1 MLPWDVYGVVSRVN
15 KITSMSICILDASL
29 WLSEGMNSIYL
40 PILSSHRQCF
50 ESSPCNKKKLVLDR
64 CLQLINGTLNVFCF
78 FFPTA
83 TDFEIKDL
91 DRAPSEVTL
100 MNYKLTVTENY
111 CISRHSTKMLARVK
125 LSSTEDG
132 P

>member
-1 MLPWDVYGVVSRVN
+1 MLLYGSQ
-15 KITSMSICILDASL
+15 KESILL
-29 WLSEGMNSIYL
+29 HL
-40 PILSSHRQCF
+40 PILSSHRQCY
-50 ESSPCNKKKLVLDR
+50 ESSPCNKEKLVLDR

>member
-1 MLPWDVYGVVSRVN
+1 MFFV
-15 KITSMSICILDASL
+15 
-29 WLSEGMNSIYL
+29 
-40 PILSSHRQCF
+40 
-50 ESSPCNKKKLVLDR
+50 
-64 CLQLINGTLNVFCF
+64 F

-111 CISRHSTKMLARVK
+111 CISRHSTKMLARVN